1 MAGAFA
7 ARVDAKDVERWL
19 RDLEQR
25 GLDLSPT
32 MAIIAQSLVSAVDD
46 EFESDGQGKWPG
58 LAPSTVASRRG
69 SSAKI
74 LQNFGVF
81 AGSID
86 GTSGRD
92 FAEANTWVEYAI
104 HHVFGAP
111 KANVPQRNPFDVPE
125 SVFDSGVDLILAAIV
140 G

>member
-1 MAGAFA
+1 VADAFA

-25 GLDLSPT
+25 GLNLSPT

-46 EFESDGQGKWPG
+46 EFESEGQGEWDG
-58 LAPSTVASRRG
+58 LEKSTLASRRG
-69 SSAKI
+69 EGAQI
-74 LQNFGVF
+74 LQDLGIF
-81 AGSID
+81 AGDIH

-92 FAEANTWVEYAI
+92 FAEANTDTEYAI

-111 KANVPQRNPFDVPE
+111 KANVPQRNPFDIPD
-125 SVFDSGVDLILAAIV
+125 SVLDDGVDLILSAIA